1 MTSELGSF
9 CKQELFLYVFFLGC
23 RRPGFSPRPKGMLV
37 ASADES
43 AAIEESAI
51 EYLGIRRITADGL
64 GIKRSRKGANFSF
77 IDDSK
82 RVISRTHLKRIND
95 LVIPPAWHDVRIAT
109 EKDAHLQAV
118 GRDAA
123 GRLQY
128 IYHPEWVEVRAAA
141 KAFRLSQIGS
151 VLGRLRVRI
160 RRDLADGTVNMP
172 LAAAARIVDL
182 LHLRAGHEAYAGD
195 EGGRG
200 VSTLLKRHLK
210 MDGDGFHLAFRGK
223 GGKHIEKSCDDPLL
237 LTALK
242 ELRAYPGARLFKLKT
257 SDGFRPMTAG
267 DLNQYLAESSGKPIT
282 AKDFRTLFASAT
294 ALDEL
299 QGFGLPGT
307 TAIAKR
313 AVAAAARK
321 ISAELANTPA
331 VTRKSYIHPRIVESF
346 ERGELE
352 TAGNAPRKR
361 GLSSA
366 ESKLVKFL
374 EISRDSPS

>member
-1 MTSELGSF
+1 M
-9 CKQELFLYVFFLGC
+9 
-23 RRPGFSPRPKGMLV
+23 
-37 ASADES
+37 ASLDES
-43 AAIEESAI
+43 GTVEENAIEF
-51 EYLGIRRITADGL
+51 LGIRRITADEL
-64 GIKRSRKGANFSF
+64 GIRRSKKGTSFSYVDDAKRS
-77 IDDSK
+77 
-82 RVISRTHLKRIND
+82 ISRTNLKRIAD
-95 LVIPPAWHDVRIAT
+95 LVIPPAWSDVRIAT

-141 KAFRLSQIGS
+141 KAFRLFQIGS
-151 VLGRLRVRI
+151 VLGRLRVCI
-160 RRDLADGTVNMP
+160 RRDLSEGTVNMP
-172 LAAAARIVDL
+172 LAAAARIVDI

-210 MDGDGFHLAFRGK
+210 MDAEGFHLAFRGK

-237 LTALK
+237 IAALK

-267 DLNQYLAESSGKPIT
+267 DLNQYLAQSSGKPIT
-282 AKDFRTLFASAT
+282 AKDFRTLFASSF
-294 ALDEL
+294 ALNDL
-299 QGFGLPGT
+299 QNFGPPRTL
-307 TAIAKR
+307 AVARR

-331 VTRKSYIHPRIVESF
+331 VTKKSYIHPTIVESF
-346 ERGELE
+346 EKGELE
-352 TAGNAPRKR
+352 NADDAPRRR

-366 ESKLVKFL
+366 ESKLMQFL
-374 EISRDSPS
+374 KNS